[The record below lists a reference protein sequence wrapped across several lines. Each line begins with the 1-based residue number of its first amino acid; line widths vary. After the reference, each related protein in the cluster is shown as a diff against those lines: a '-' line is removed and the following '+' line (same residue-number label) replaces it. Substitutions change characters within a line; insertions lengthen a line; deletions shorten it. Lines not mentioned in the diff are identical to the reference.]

1 MESRST
7 NKMDKNREETEILKK
22 EISELRQRLL
32 GDNTPIEPETLPPSS
47 LGRKLGT
54 LGSRFK
60 SLTRYKD
67 LG

>member
-1 MESRST
+1 MEDP
-7 NKMDKNREETEILKK
+7 KKETEILRK

-32 GDNTPIEPETLPPSS
+32 GSNTPIEPESLPPSS

-60 SLTRYKD
+60 SLTRFKD